1 MTLRL
6 VLALALGLH
15 SLVVLAQTS
24 PADLATLRDQHPHHK
39 AVYLYKKRQI
49 RLQLVSGRVSAST
62 QNESAVL
69 HLRPYSDL
77 HSNASV
83 VFSRFNP
90 LVKLAAYTLKPKPSG
105 GHDTLR
111 VKKVITKNLV
121 NQEVFYDDYLEKSF
135 IYPVVEAGS
144 QTVLAYNEL
153 LTEPRFL
160 GLYYFG
166 ADLPV
171 LESVFEVVADTAIHL
186 AFGKFHLGTLGL
198 QLEAS
203 QHQANGQTHYRWV
216 ARQVPPHANEP
227 QAPALA
233 HRAAHLIPYITSV
246 SGPGAD
252 QPGLPNVAALHR
264 WYAGLLPRPQPATGP
279 TPLQLLA
286 DSLATTAKNDR
297 EKAEKIYKWVQSH
310 IQYIAFEDG
319 YGGLVPRSP
328 DTTFYRRYGDCK
340 DMSVLLVAML
350 RRSGLEA
357 YPAWVGTR
365 KLPYR
370 YAEVPTPIADNHMVA
385 SLKLGPETLFL
396 DATDPR
402 LSLGLPSVMIQGK
415 DALISLDSHRYEVKP
430 VPVVEA
436 ATNQMADS
444 SVWELQGDTTY
455 LRTYLRLGGHAVGEW
470 PSLTPGQDSVQLLW
484 QLFGRRDLMGKV
496 RATGPKNEI
505 FEINSVLIHHSKFI
519 GEELFVNLHLN
530 RRHDH
535 YTFESRRQ
543 YDAVFPYS
551 FTDSSTTVFKI
562 PKGWEV
568 ESVPADVR
576 VAHGPFGFSIQYEV
590 KPEQITMRKL
600 FYLNGLLVAKE
611 QHKLWNDMIENL
623 SRSYRQSVSLKRI
636 YPKIKH

>member
-1 MTLRL
+1 MLMRL
-6 VLALALGLH
+6 VLALVLGLPC
-15 SLVVLAQTS
+15 LGVLAQAS
-24 PADLATLRDQHPHHK
+24 LADLDGLRDQFPNQK
-39 AVYLYKKRQI
+39 AIYLYKKRQI
-49 RLQLVSGRVSAST
+49 RLQLVNGRVSATT
-62 QNESAVL
+62 QNESSVL

-90 LVKLAAYTLKPKPSG
+90 LARLTAYTLKPKPAG

-135 IYPVVEAGS
+135 IYPVVEVGS
-144 QTVLAYNEL
+144 QTVLAYDEV

-160 GLYYFG
+160 GLFYFG

-198 QLEAS
+198 QLEATE
-203 QHQANGQTHYRWV
+203 QQAGGQNHYRWV
-216 ARQVPPHANEP
+216 ARQVSPHANEP
-227 QAPALA
+227 QSPALA
-233 HRAAHLIPYITSV
+233 HRAAHLIPYITRV
-246 SGPGAD
+246 SDPRAD

-264 WYAGLLPRPQPATGP
+264 WYAGLLPRPQPAASP

-286 DSLATTAKNDR
+286 DSLGATAKNDR

-319 YGGLVPRSP
+319 YGGLVPRAP

-340 DMSVLLVAML
+340 DMSVLLVALL

-385 SLKLGPETLFL
+385 SLKLGRETLFL

-402 LSLGLPSVMIQGK
+402 LPLGLPSVMIQGK
-415 DALISLDSHRYEVKP
+415 EALISLDGSRYEIKP

-436 ATNQMADS
+436 TTNQLSDS
-444 SVWELQGDTTY
+444 SVWELQGDTSY
-455 LRTYLRLGGHAVGEW
+455 VRTYLRLGGHAVSEW
-470 PSLTPGQDSVQLLW
+470 PSLAPGQDSVQLLW
-484 QLFGRRDLMGKV
+484 QLFGRRDLVGKV
-496 RATGPKNEI
+496 RALGPKNEI
-505 FEINSVLIHHSKFI
+505 FEINSVLIHHSKLI
-519 GEELFVNLHLN
+519 GEELFINLHLN

-543 YDAVFPYS
+543 FDAVFPYS
-551 FTDSSTTVFKI
+551 FMDNSTTVFKI

-568 ESVPADVR
+568 QSVPANTEV
-576 VAHGPFGFSIQYEV
+576 VGEPFGFSIQYEV
-590 KPEQITMRKL
+590 APGQITMRKR
-600 FYLNGLLVAKE
+600 FYLNSLRLAKE
-611 QHKLWNDMIENL
+611 QHKLWNDMIETL
-623 SRSYRQSVSLKRI
+623 SRSYRQSVLLKRI